1 MNIISLVATDSGPFG
16 QHKHVTST
24 GVLLQ
29 TDHPH
34 PGVDVRVYYVPER
47 GRSGNVSTVAD

>member
-34 PGVDVRVYYVPER
+34 PGVDVRVRVYVVPER
-47 GRSGNVSTVAD
+47 GR